1 MKFISMNL
9 WVYIVLNRSV
19 RFSFL
24 LDKIENG
31 ILCEQLFWAEDWVA
45 RIEVGT
51 EIEDFNFKRHLASLP
66 ENHPPISMYKNFHQ
80 FMMSFTSLT

>member
-1 MKFISMNL
+1 MNP
-9 WVYIVLNRSV
+9 WEYTFWTRSV
-19 RFSFL
+19 RFILL
-24 LDKIENG
+24 LDKIEKG